1 MEKLE
6 IYNSMYLNGNILISG
21 SKNASLPIIC
31 ACLLTDDTV
40 ELTNVPKLKDI
51 ETLLLLLNGMGV
63 KSYTDGDTLYI
74 NASTLSN
81 CLASYDSV
89 KTMRASIL
97 VLGPL
102 LSKYSKADVSLPG
115 GCAIGDRP
123 VDQHIKGLVK
133 MGARISIEQGY
144 IRADVDRL
152 KGADITMDVIT
163 VTGTENLL
171 MAAVLADGES
181 ILRNCAIE
189 PEVTDLANFLVNM
202 GAQIRGIG
210 TNTLIIDGVSKLRGT
225 KYNIMPDRIEA
236 GTYAV
241 TSVATCGDILLS
253 NLRVEHMN
261 VIVDKL
267 IEYGADITVGNGWMR
282 VKGKQTRFP
291 VNIKTN
297 PYPNFPTDMQAQ
309 FMVLN
314 CLTDN
319 SISIIEETIFE
330 NRFMHVPELC
340 RMGAKIKIS
349 GNNAIV
355 TGVRELQG
363 TSVTAT
369 DLRASA
375 SLVIA
380 GLVAY
385 GKTTIN
391 SLHHLDRGYEQ
402 LVQKLANVGAR
413 VCRVKE

>member
-6 IYNSMYLNGNILISG
+6 VYNSLNLTGNIVISG

-51 ETLLLLLNGMGV
+51 ETLLNLLSGMGV
-63 KSYTDGDTLYI
+63 KSHKNDQSLI
-74 NASTLSN
+74 ISALSLDN
-81 CLASYDSV
+81 CVAPYELV

-102 LSKYSKADVSLPG
+102 LSKFLTAEVSLPG

-123 VDQHIKGLVK
+123 VDQHIKGLIK
-133 MGARISIEQGY
+133 MGADIHIEQGY
-144 IRADVDRL
+144 IKAKVDKL
-152 KGADITMDVIT
+152 KGADITMDLIT

-171 MAAVLADGES
+171 MAATLADGET

-189 PEVTDLANFLVNM
+189 PEVSDLANFLVSM
-202 GAQIRGIG
+202 GAKIQGIG
-210 TNTLIIDGVSKLRGT
+210 TNTLIINGVSKLHGT

-241 TSVATCGDILLS
+241 TSIVTQSDITLL
-253 NLRVEHMN
+253 NVKIEHMTA
-261 VIVDKL
+261 IIDKF
-267 IEYGADITVGNGWMR
+267 IEVGAQITTGLDWMR
-282 VKGKQTRFP
+282 VKYNNNIFP
-291 VNIKTN
+291 VNLKTN

-319 SISIIEETIFE
+319 STSIIEETIFE

-340 RMGAKIKIS
+340 RMGAKIHIS
-349 GNNAIV
+349 GKNAII
-355 TGVRELQG
+355 TGVKELQG
-363 TSVTAT
+363 ANVMAT

-380 GLVAY
+380 GLVAK

-391 SLHHLDRGYEQ
+391 RVYHLDRGYER
-402 LVQKLANVGAR
+402 LEEKLTNVGAKILR
-413 VCRVKE
+413 IKD